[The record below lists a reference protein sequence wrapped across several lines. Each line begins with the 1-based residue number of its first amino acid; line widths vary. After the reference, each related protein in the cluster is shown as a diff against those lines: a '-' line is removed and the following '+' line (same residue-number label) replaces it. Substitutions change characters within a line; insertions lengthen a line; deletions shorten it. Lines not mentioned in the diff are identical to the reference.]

1 MWRFYVLG
9 PCYVFFMFPY
19 HLAEE
24 ERVGCFQLFVLWLSV
39 FFVSEFLL
47 WSVIV
52 DSSDILT
59 YF

>member
-1 MWRFYVLG
+1 MAFLCVGSLL
-9 PCYVFFMFPY
+9 CVFMFPY

-24 ERVGCFQLFVLWLSV
+24 ERVGCFKLFVLWLSV

-52 DSSDILT
+52 DSSDILA